1 MASREEPETAKNEER
16 GMHPK
21 SLRLSGVLLIS
32 ACPGLLFDEAVAV
45 EHRRW
50 LVVTPLAVFFRFP
63 FFVLWFGR
71 HTEALFLKRR
81 VFGFAS
87 FSFFSGRPVSQ

>member
-1 MASREEPETAKNEER
+1 VASREEPKIAKNEER

-21 SLRLSGVLLIS
+21 SLRLSGMLLIS
-32 ACPGLLFDEAVAV
+32 ACPGLLFGEAVTV

-50 LVVTPLAVFFRFP
+50 LVVTPLAVFRFP
-63 FFVLWFGR
+63 LFVLWFGR

-81 VFGFAS
+81 VFGFCLI
-87 FSFFSGRPVSQ
+87 FPL